1 MVGFEPK
8 ENSMTRLPG
17 AAAVFAMAL
26 FGATGAQAE
35 AARHDPLTLAAF
47 RAKPEQAIRSEA
59 PKGWTP
65 DVARSAYPQ
74 TAVERR
80 VGEKA
85 TAAAGFLCGIAPGHN
100 ETGGPSAYGYDPH
113 GRFVGAQFKL
123 AFR

>member
-1 MVGFEPK
+1 
-8 ENSMTRLPG
+8 MTRLPG
-17 AAAVFAMAL
+17 GAALIAMAL
-26 FGATGAQAE
+26 LVATGAQAE
-35 AARHDPLTLAAF
+35 AARNDPLTLAAF
-47 RAKPEQAIRSEA
+47 RAKPEHSIRPEA
-59 PKGWTP
+59 PKGWAP

-100 ETGGPSAYGYDPH
+100 ESGGPSAYGYDPH